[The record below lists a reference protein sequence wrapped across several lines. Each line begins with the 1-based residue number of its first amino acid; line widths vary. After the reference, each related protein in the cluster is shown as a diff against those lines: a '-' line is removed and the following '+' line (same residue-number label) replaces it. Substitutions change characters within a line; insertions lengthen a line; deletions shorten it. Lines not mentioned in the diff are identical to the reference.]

1 MKGIPGRLGLR
12 MSAVAEWAA
21 LQQQLLDADPL
32 CRGDPRWTSDD
43 ALERQEAAQMCI
55 GCPLIEQCRAFA
67 DENREEFAVWG
78 GRDFTV
84 TRRQITLRSPE
95 TDE

>member
-12 MSAVAEWAA
+12 VSAVPQWQEF
-21 LQQQLLDADPL
+21 QIQLLHTSVPCGGSEL
-32 CRGDPRWTSDD
+32 WTSD
-43 ALERQEAAQMCI
+43 APLERAVAAELCAD
-55 GCPLIEQCRAFA
+55 CPVLDSCRAFA

-84 TRRQITLRSPE
+84 TRRQTA
-95 TDE
+95 